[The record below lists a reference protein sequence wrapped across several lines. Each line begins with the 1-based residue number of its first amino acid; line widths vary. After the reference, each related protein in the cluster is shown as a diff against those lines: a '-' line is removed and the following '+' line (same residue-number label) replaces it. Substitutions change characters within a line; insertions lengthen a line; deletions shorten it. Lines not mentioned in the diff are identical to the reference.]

1 RHVGTGLGF
10 PTANLRV
17 DGARCLPAAG
27 IYAGRARANGSA
39 YPAAISVGFRPTYGD
54 GPLTIEAHLL
64 DFSGDLYG
72 TDVRLEFTRR
82 LRGGARRVVA
92 VGGDGTLNEVVNG
105 FFDEGGQPLGSG
117 VSLGLIPSG
126 TGGDFR
132 RAAGIPAGAAEAAR
146 ALAGG
151 ATRRIDAGV
160 IEYGG

>member
-1 RHVGTGLGF
+1 MLGRSYALSGRVEGGRHVGTGLGF

-82 LRGGARRVVA
+82 LRAERRFATEKALADQIGRDVARVRE
-92 VGGDGTLNEVVNG
+92 L
-105 FFDEGGQPLGSG
+105 
-117 VSLGLIPSG
+117 
-126 TGGDFR
+126 
-132 RAAGIPAGAAEAAR
+132 AGAAPR
-146 ALAGG
+146 S
-151 ATRRIDAGV
+151 
-160 IEYGG
+160 